1 MNDKF
6 LDIHQGQYNLD
17 TAAGYPAGRLA
28 LVDPTLHQS
37 EDETLTLADDCAL
50 YMCMQRPL
58 VSEAMGAG
66 YSRWEAKL
74 RKRTIDREF
83 ISSL

>member
-28 LVDPTLHQS
+28 LVDPTLHQT

-50 YMCMQRPL
+50 CMQRPL

-74 RKRTIDREF
+74 SLRKRTIDREF

>member
-6 LDIHQGQYNLD
+6 LDIHQGQYSLD
-17 TAAGYPAGRLA
+17 TAAGCPADRLA
-28 LVDPTLHQS
+28 LVDPTRT
-37 EDETLTLADDCAL
+37 EDATFTLADDCAL